1 MRAGYRYPS
10 DNGYPTGM
18 CMDTNPYPQA
28 HTVMDMDWILF
39 REYGYANHISAF
51 YPPDCYS

>member
-1 MRAGYRYPS
+1 MRVGYRYPS